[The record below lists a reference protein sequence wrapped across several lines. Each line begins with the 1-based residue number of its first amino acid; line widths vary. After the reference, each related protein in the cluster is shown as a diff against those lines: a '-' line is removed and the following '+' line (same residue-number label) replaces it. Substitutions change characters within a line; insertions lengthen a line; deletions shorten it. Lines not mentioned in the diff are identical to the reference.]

1 MKNLTLKLQQQF
13 YSVIKIYF
21 TLSPKY
27 EATILRLCKRLIAD
41 GATSFSP
48 ARLSHRVKR
57 ALLTPKDSA
66 V

>member
-13 YSVIKIYF
+13 YSVVKIYS

-27 EATILRLCKRLIAD
+27 EATILRLCTRLIAD
-41 GATSFSP
+41 DVTSSSP
-48 ARLSHRVKR
+48 ARLSHRVKM
-57 ALLTPKDSA
+57 ALLTPRDS